1 MNGLGFLLIVVAFG
15 FLWLVMVRPQKRR
28 QSEQQRMLKELKIGD
43 QVLTAG
49 GVYGE
54 ITALREDEVVVEIA
68 PQVQVRVS
76 RRAVAGV
83 VAQGEPVEPDEV
95 VEPDDDADP
104 TAGEEHG

>member
-1 MNGLGFLLIVVAFG
+1 MNGLGFLLIVVAFA

-68 PQVQVRVS
+68 PEVQVRVA

-83 VAQGEPVEPDEV
+83 VAQGEAVEPDEV